1 MHEEQTSFNVMT
13 NLLKI
18 SFLLSLSAL
27 IPACNEGPSGVE
39 QRVVEL
45 EAMLAAKEHE
55 NIELLAKLDATK
67 TAPPNQAAPVS
78 NEQASTRAGV
88 YAAASILADS
98 MKEAVK
104 PRTLNVSGEV
114 AYAGFTTQGADGVER
129 GVTVPFFREGDGSSW
144 RSGWSK
150 KQILAA
156 LGENAAAPVA
166 SQPETAS
173 SATPPSLPKPPEP
186 TAPKPMA
193 EPAPTASLPGLPARW
208 TFDSTSNEVV
218 APNGARM
225 PPAPPGWKYG
235 IMEGSAGDTPRAYIQ
250 GPQGQR
256 KYYVD

>member
-1 MHEEQTSFNVMT
+1 MYEKQTSFNVMT
-13 NLLKI
+13 NLLKT
-18 SFLLSLSAL
+18 SFLLSLSAF
-27 IPACNEGPSGVE
+27 ITACDDGPSGVE

-45 EAMLAAKEHE
+45 EARLAAKEHE
-55 NIELLAKLDATK
+55 NVELLAKLDAIK
-67 TAPPNQAAPVS
+67 TTPTTEVTPAT

-129 GVTVPFFREGDGSSW
+129 GVAVPFFREGDESSW

-156 LGENAAAPVA
+156 LEENAAAPVE

-173 SATPPSLPKPPEP
+173 TPQPSPPMPSAP
-186 TAPKPMA
+186 TAPKPMEA
-193 EPAPTASLPGLPARW
+193 PAPTASLPGLPARW

-235 IMEGSAGDTPRAYIQ
+235 IMEGAAGDTPRAYIQ

-256 KYYVD
+256 KYYVE